1 MIFLLLFF
9 PCIFS
14 QSGDWILANDC
25 ENDAKEINTKRFNFT
40 SDMLENITKKV
51 FHLEADA
58 FKIYQTMKKTYN
70 KLGTIEN
77 SKKKIENE
85 LNFLKIEILISAV
98 STMCFAGCVLFLLLF
113 RSYRLYPT
121 RHTPNEFDSRRP
133 ILRRRNHLE
142 TY

>member
-9 PCIFS
+9 PCILS
-14 QSGDWILANDC
+14 QSGDWIIANDC
-25 ENDAKEINTKRFNFT
+25 EDDAKEINTKRFNFT
-40 SDMLENITKKV
+40 SKMLEDMTKKV

-70 KLGTIEN
+70 KMEKVEN
-77 SKKKIENE
+77 SKKMIENE

-121 RHTPNEFDSRRP
+121 RLTPNEFDSRRP
-133 ILRRRNHLE
+133 ILRRRNNLD